1 MNILYIVSSGYK
13 TYQTYLEKYVTF
25 QNFSAFTTKCD
36 KVKRFKYHNFLL
48 NIKSKEINI
57 KKDEVEINR
66 QVILFLKKNNL
77 SDHLHLDSL
86 KSHACKYNDSFKHF
100 SIPSYYLEH

>member
-66 QVILFLKKNNL
+66 QVILYLKKNNL

-86 KSHACKYNDSFKHF
+86 KRVMHVNTMILSNISL
-100 SIPSYYLEH
+100 SPLTI